1 MNQSEDPFF
10 GTWELDPET
19 LNYQVGRPGRRAV
32 YVIEP
37 GQNGEVVF
45 HLDADD
51 ADGKLIKV
59 TYGGALDGKD
69 RPLGGNAAL
78 VLTRLDDKT
87 IESCLKR
94 DGNIVDR
101 WTRELLPGNQEM
113 LITQHGTKPDG
124 EPFRNKGIYRR
135 TK

>member
-1 MNQSEDPFF
+1 MKLADDPFF

-19 LNYQVGRPGRRAV
+19 LNYQFGCPGRRAV

-37 GQNGEVVF
+37 GENGEVVF

-78 VLTRLDDKT
+78 VLTRLDHRA
-87 IESCLKR
+87 IESSLKR
-94 DGNIVDR
+94 DGKIVDR
-101 WTRELLPGNQEM
+101 WTRELQSGNQEM
-113 LITQHGTKPDG
+113 LITQHGVKPDG
-124 EPFRNKGIYRR
+124 EPFANTGIYRR